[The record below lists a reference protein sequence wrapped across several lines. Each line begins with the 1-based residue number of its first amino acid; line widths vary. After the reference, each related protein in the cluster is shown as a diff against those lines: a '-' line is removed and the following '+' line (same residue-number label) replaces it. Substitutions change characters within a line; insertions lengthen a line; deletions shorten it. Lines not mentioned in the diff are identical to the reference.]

1 MMMAMVVVFMGSDV
15 LVCCHCLVVE
25 WINQQ
30 AESQATAAV
39 SMPIAL
45 IQVSKMVFFVVVIVA
60 VAVVVVVVVVTRIRL
75 IRFYG
80 VIPTHHHHN
89 LPTILT
95 HCPVILFLSLSLPP
109 SLPPSLSLYSLPLG
123 FQS

>member
-80 VIPTHHHHN
+80 VIPTHHHHHN

-109 SLPPSLSLYSLPLG
+109 SLPLSRCILSP
-123 FQS
+123 